1 MTLELRVFGSSRVNG
16 FRKSQ
21 GARSILW
28 RNCMMRASIAP
39 SGGVDINDNGDWES
53 VSIDHDPKENCV
65 HS

>member
-1 MTLELRVFGSSRVNG
+1 MP
-16 FRKSQ
+16 
-21 GARSILW
+21 
-28 RNCMMRASIAP
+28 ASIAP